1 MTCVKQFS
9 QARYG
14 VLLLFGLFLGDAYR
28 REGVGRHIVVELRR
42 YFNGALCGYGIAVGR
57 LACEHGAGGC
67 GGEGFAVGHLY
78 GSIHGYGQQ
87 VDELDDEVAGGRVVD
102 GGGGDALAHI
112 VAAALYPELTRD
124 VLVAAVV
131 AEYLLGV
138 VAGGEVDAR

>member
-1 MTCVKQFS
+1 MYNCLS
-9 QARYG
+9 RR
-14 VLLLFGLFLGDAYR
+14 LFLLALQLFGDAYR
-28 REGVGRHIVVELRR
+28 GEGVGRHIVVELRR
-42 YFNGALCGYGIAVGR
+42 YFNCALCGHSGAVGR
-57 LACEHGAGGC
+57 LAGEHGAGGC
-67 GGEGFAVGHLY
+67 SGEGFAVGHLY

-112 VAAALYPELTRD
+112 VAAALYPELTGD

>member
-1 MTCVKQFS
+1 MTCVKQFP

-42 YFNGALCGYGIAVGR
+42 YFNGALRGYGIAVGR
-57 LACEHGAGGC
+57 LACEHGAGGS
-67 GGEGFAVGHLY
+67 GGEDLAIGHLY
-78 GSIHGYGQQ
+78 GGGHGYGQQ
-87 VDELDDEVAGGRVVD
+87 VDEFDDEVAGSRIVD
-102 GGGGDALAHI
+102 GGGGDALANI
-112 VAAALYPELTRD
+112 VAAALYAELAHD

-138 VAGGEVDAR
+138 VTGSEVDAR